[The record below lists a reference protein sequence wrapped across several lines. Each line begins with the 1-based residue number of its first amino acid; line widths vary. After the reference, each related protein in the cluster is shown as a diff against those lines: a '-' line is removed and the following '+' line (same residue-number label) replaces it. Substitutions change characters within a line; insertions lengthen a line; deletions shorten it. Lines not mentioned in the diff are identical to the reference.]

1 MTCTARLAAWTA
13 LTAPSA
19 RLARRRQRAPA
30 RRRVRAAAADDGVD
44 EDETTTATTATTTTD
59 DDETA
64 DALDESSSPFV
75 HPYESAAMATSPSPS
90 YASSPYAAASANASA
105 AATAS
110 PPPPPKIMTPFQT
123 SAFHVG
129 YFSTA
134 VLIAWGVKKGVDAFN
149 AIPDLSTEERLV
161 RMDEFA
167 TAQLAR
173 VNAMP
178 PGKARDAEA
187 RRLEKMRDDI
197 RRKRKKFEAAEARRE
212 EWNARLRRL
221 DERGNPVGRKE
232 AVRRAEDAALAA
244 GIDEKSE
251 RRRELDAAAAAAARR
266 SEAAEA
272 RAAPPGAGADDAGA
286 TAWVDSSA
294 YLESVVEK
302 DVEGGDEEEEEIL
315 EVIPPPVA
323 AASAPAKKKTKTKP
337 PPPPKLKPK
346 PKPKPKPRRAPKTPT
361 PNPATPKPT
370 NKTIFDP
377 EIVDTRDDLTNIP
390 GLTPEREREL
400 DREIRELEQRY
411 GDDPNVSPEELDAR
425 CNAIIEKY
433 GLGDKAFTE
442 NEMYDPDA
450 DPEMAARHYSEVDPY
465 YWRDL
470 KTVHAIFEANAKTK
484 EVPIMTMM
492 MTHPGL
498 PAYLPGGK
506 KPENKVRSACALV
519 PTRPRSRFS
528 PPTPRFRS
536 PPATQR
542 DSASDAFRLRRPDVA
557 SSYGS
562 TPRTTRSRSRTARTR
577 SGSCGSCGAREG
589 TRTRACARRT
599 RCRRSSSSAS
609 RSRRAWASR

>member
-1 MTCTARLAAWTA
+1 
-13 LTAPSA
+13 
-19 RLARRRQRAPA
+19 
-30 RRRVRAAAADDGVD
+30 
-44 EDETTTATTATTTTD
+44 
-59 DDETA
+59 
-64 DALDESSSPFV
+64 
-75 HPYESAAMATSPSPS
+75 
-90 YASSPYAAASANASA
+90 
-105 AATAS
+105 
-110 PPPPPKIMTPFQT
+110 
-123 SAFHVG
+123 
-129 YFSTA
+129 
-134 VLIAWGVKKGVDAFN
+134 
-149 AIPDLSTEERLV
+149 
-161 RMDEFA
+161 
-167 TAQLAR
+167 
-173 VNAMP
+173 
-178 PGKARDAEA
+178 
-187 RRLEKMRDDI
+187 
-197 RRKRKKFEAAEARRE
+197 
-212 EWNARLRRL
+212 
-221 DERGNPVGRKE
+221 
-232 AVRRAEDAALAA
+232 
-244 GIDEKSE
+244 
-251 RRRELDAAAAAAARR
+251 
-266 SEAAEA
+266 
-272 RAAPPGAGADDAGA
+272 
-286 TAWVDSSA
+286 VDSSA

-302 DVEGGDEEEEEIL
+302 DFDEGGEEEIL

-323 AASAPAKKKTKTKP
+323 AASAPATKKTKTKP

-536 PPATQR
+536 PPRHIATPLLTPF
-542 DSASDAFRLRRPDVA
+542 DSAAPT
-557 SSYGS
+557 YGT

-577 SGSCGSCGAREG
+577 SGSCGSCEAREG